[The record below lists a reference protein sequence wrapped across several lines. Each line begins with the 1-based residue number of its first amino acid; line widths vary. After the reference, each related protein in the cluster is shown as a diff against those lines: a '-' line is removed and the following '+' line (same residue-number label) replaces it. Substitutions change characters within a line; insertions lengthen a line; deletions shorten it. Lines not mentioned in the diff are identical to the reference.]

1 MLEED
6 EGEDG
11 DEDLADYTGVNDR
24 LYLGKG
30 ANKRAAQRLKG
41 EIGELIEDR

>member
-1 MLEED
+1 MREED